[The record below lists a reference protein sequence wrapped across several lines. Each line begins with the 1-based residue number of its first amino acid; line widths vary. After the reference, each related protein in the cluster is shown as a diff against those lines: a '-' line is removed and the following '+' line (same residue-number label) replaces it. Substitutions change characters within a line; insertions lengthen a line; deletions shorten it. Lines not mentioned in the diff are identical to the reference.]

1 MEQYKYRYSARSKD
15 ERKEVEAIR
24 SLYAKPAEDKM
35 EQLRRLNASVWRP
48 GMIASLAIGIAGT
61 LIMGTGL
68 TCVLEW
74 GHMVLGIVAGV
85 IGLAIAGV
93 AYPLYVKVTSKRK
106 EALAPEIL
114 KLSDEILNGNSE
126 KEN

>member
-24 SLYAKPAEDKM
+24 NLYTKPEEDKM
-35 EQLRRLNASVWRP
+35 ELLRRLNASVWRP
-48 GMIASLAIGIAGT
+48 GMTASLAIGIVGT
-61 LIMGTGL
+61 LVMGTGL

-74 GHMVLGIVAGV
+74 GHMILGIAVGV
-85 IGLAIAGV
+85 VGLAIAGV
-93 AYPLYVKVTSKRK
+93 AYPVFKKVTDKRK

-126 KEN
+126 EEN